1 MSQSQ
6 LREVD
11 EFEPALKDVFE
22 SSRGST
28 YQIFYV
34 DDQVVLLRDEQKKQ
48 TGGNYHRMET
58 RKDFEMMIEEGQM
71 VFQPDSDLDL
81 SGTTVTDWSQV
92 DLIGAK
98 TAENLHDRGFT
109 GPIEVQMADD
119 AELLSIPGLGQKGL
133 KNLRAFTQ

>member
-71 VFQPDSDLDL
+71 VFQPESDLDL

>member
-1 MSQSQ
+1 MSQLQ

-11 EFEPALKDVFE
+11 EFEPALKDVIE

-34 DDQVVLLRDEQKKQ
+34 DDQVVLLRDEQKKK

-71 VFQPDSDLDL
+71 VFQPESDLDL

-119 AELLSIPGLGQKGL
+119 AELLSIPGLGEKGL
-133 KNLRAFTQ
+133 KNLRAFTR

>member
-1 MSQSQ
+1 MTNPR
-6 LREVD
+6 LVGTE

-28 YQIFYV
+28 YQVFYV
-34 DDQVVLLRDEQKKQ
+34 DDQVVLLRDEQKKK
-48 TGGNYHRMET
+48 TGGNYHRIET
-58 RKDFEMMIEEGQM
+58 RNDFEMMIEEGQM
-71 VFQPDSDLDL
+71 VFQPESDLDL

-119 AELLSIPGLGQKGL
+119 AELLSIPGLGEKGL
-133 KNLRAFTQ
+133 KNIRAFTQ